1 MAILTD
7 GWEILNSSDNFESFN
22 DLSDV
27 EKRIHHLIDNKGLP
41 RRAEDKLVCT
51 MPCKEE
57 VKTAKRD

>member
-27 EKRIHHLIDNKGLP
+27 EKRIHNLIDNKGLP
-41 RRAEDKLVCT
+41 RRSRILLET
-51 MPCKEE
+51 
-57 VKTAKRD
+57 T

>member
-41 RRAEDKLVCT
+41 RRFRILLGT
-51 MPCKEE
+51 
-57 VKTAKRD
+57 TS